1 MPRCV
6 LDESMPCDSLKS
18 RLERQFLAG
27 EGSLDDDV
35 DISQQ
40 MASLSLSDCT
50 SIVMQL
56 LTYFDASVSQLK
68 HQVSFDT
75 HLAAFFQDNLDKSVP
90 DF

>member
-1 MPRCV
+1 MPHCV

-18 RLERQFLAG
+18 RLERQFLAS

-40 MASLSLSDCT
+40 VASLSVSDCI

-56 LTYFDASVSQLK
+56 LSYFDACVSQLK
-68 HQVSFDT
+68 HRVSFVQFLLQR
-75 HLAAFFQDNLDKSVP
+75 HSFSGLFPGQP
-90 DF
+90 R